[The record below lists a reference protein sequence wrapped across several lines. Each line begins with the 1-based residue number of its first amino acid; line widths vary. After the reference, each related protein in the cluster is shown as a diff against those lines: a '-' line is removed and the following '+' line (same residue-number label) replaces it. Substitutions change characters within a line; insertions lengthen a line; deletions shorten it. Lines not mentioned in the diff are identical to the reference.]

1 MKIMIITN
9 HSYMFYQF
17 RRELVHK
24 LLEEH
29 EVVLSMPYVGHEE
42 KFMEMGC
49 KCVET
54 KLDRRSMNA
63 FGEVKLIQTY
73 YQLLKSEKPD
83 MVITYSIKPNV
94 YAGTLC
100 RFMRIPYFVNVQG
113 IGTAFQTK
121 KMAAV
126 ATILYRIG
134 LKKARAVFF
143 ENEGNAEEFIHRGIV
158 KREKIKL
165 LRGAGV
171 NLNHYALKEY
181 PKEQDKIHFLYLG
194 RIMKE
199 KGIDEM
205 SYAIRK
211 LYQKYGDRVILDIV
225 GFYEESYK
233 EEIESLV
240 KEGMAVFHGFQCETR
255 PFYEQAHCVILPSYH
270 EGMSNVLLEAA
281 SSGRPL
287 ITCDIHGCKEAVEDG
302 VTGYLCRVKDGE
314 SLYYQMDKFMQLTYD
329 KCGEMGRKGRQ
340 KMEREFDKAKVV
352 GETVETLRCL

>member
-17 RRELVHK
+17 RRELVRR
-24 LLEEH
+24 LLEEN

-49 KCVET
+49 KCIET
-54 KLDRRSMNA
+54 KLDRRSMNIKA
-63 FGEVKLIQTY
+63 EAKLIGTY

-100 RFMRIPYFVNVQG
+100 RLLRIPYFVNVQG
-113 IGTAFQTK
+113 IGTAFQSR
-121 KMAAV
+121 KMAAI
-126 ATILYRIG
+126 ATVLYRIG

-143 ENEGNAEEFIHRGIV
+143 ENEGNAEEFVHRGIV
-158 KREKIKL
+158 KKEKIKL
-165 LRGAGV
+165 LNGAGV
-171 NLNHYALKEY
+171 NLEHYALKEY
-181 PKEQDKIHFLYLG
+181 PTEQEKIRFLYLG

-211 LYQKYGDRVILDIV
+211 LYQKYGDKIVLDIV

-240 KEGMAVFHGFQCETR
+240 NAGMAEFHGFQCETR
-255 PFYEQAHCVILPSYH
+255 PFYEKAHCVVLPSYH

-281 SSGRPL
+281 ACGRPL
-287 ITCDIHGCKEAVEDG
+287 ITSDIHGCREAVEDG
-302 VTGYLCRVKDGE
+302 VTGYLCRVKDAE
-314 SLYYQMDKFMQLTYD
+314 SLYEQMDKFVQLAHD
-329 KCGEMGRKGRQ
+329 KCCEMGLKGRQ

-352 GETVETLRCL
+352 GETVETLKRL